1 MEDIPSNVDINL
13 VDKYFE
19 RMKPTKENML
29 DWRIDICYNFDKLY
43 NKTSLANFENNK
55 GRVKNYKQLYERYKQ
70 LNA

>member
-1 MEDIPSNVDINL
+1 
-13 VDKYFE
+13 
-19 RMKPTKENML
+19 MKPTKENML